1 MCVKY
6 LVNYANINV
15 LIKKNKIFELKKPV
29 PWVTASVVLCIAP
42 IEKEAG
48 IF

>member
-1 MCVKY
+1 
-6 LVNYANINV
+6 
-15 LIKKNKIFELKKPV
+15 LILATKFFKKKIFELKKPV
-29 PWVTASVVLCIAP
+29 HGVPASVVLCIAS